1 MKKKDLIKLITN
13 QDILRLINFDDLF
26 YKVAETYYKEYIA
39 WKRYDNCEY
48 NEDFDVNFINREY
61 DEIVKHYRHI
71 KGVI

>member
-26 YKVAETYYKEYIA
+26 YKVAETYYAQYMA

>member
-26 YKVAETYYKEYIA
+26 YEVAKTYYEEYIA